1 MKKIGEF
8 MTFVVGRF
16 MKVNEPDRFLK
27 SINEYLD
34 EKKRNDLLVLQSILS
49 SDRIMTIKIHKDIEN
64 LDIESKEL
72 SKDWYSKYA
81 EKSGGAEMLNVFI
94 SSVIGSN
101 DPDSKLDGQLNFY
114 HIVSGKTKD
123 DGDNKAAAM
132 FKENVKII
140 GPKFL
145 EEGIRWFGLNP
156 ITGTSI
162 NRFIMVRGFTNSKV
176 VDKYLVPW
184 SDPAE
189 PTHSTYTRIWQDQ
202 FANDWAG
209 VLFRTIRQIIH

>member
-1 MKKIGEF
+1 

-16 MKVNEPDRFLK
+16 MKVNDPAKFLMAT
-27 SINEYLD
+27 NEYLD
-34 EKKRNDLLVLQSILS
+34 EKKRNDVLVLQSILS
-49 SDRIMTIKIHKDIEN
+49 SDRIMTLKVHNDIEN
-64 LDIESKEL
+64 LDKENKEL
-72 SKDWYSKYA
+72 SKDWHSKYA
-81 EKSGGAEMLNVFI
+81 EKSGGAEMLDGFI

-101 DPDSKLDGQLNFY
+101 DPDGKLDGQLNYY
-114 HIVSGKTKD
+114 HVISGKTKD

-156 ITGTSI
+156 ITGIPI
-162 NRFIMVRGFTNSKV
+162 NRFIMVRGFKNSKV

-202 FANDWAG
+202 FASDWSAG
-209 VLFRTIRQIIH
+209 LFRTIRQIIH

>member
-1 MKKIGEF
+1 

-16 MKVNEPDRFLK
+16 MKANEPEKFLL
-27 SINEYLD
+27 SINEYFD
-34 EKKRNDLLVLQSILS
+34 EKKRNDVLVLQSILS
-49 SDRIMTIKIHKDIEN
+49 SDRIMTLKIHKDIEN

-81 EKSGGAEMLNVFI
+81 EKSGGAEMLDGFI

-101 DPDSKLDGQLNFY
+101 DPDGKLDGQLNYY
-114 HIVSGKTKD
+114 HVISGKTKD
-123 DGDNKAAAM
+123 DGDIKAAAM
-132 FKENVKII
+132 FKESLKTNGSKL
-140 GPKFL
+140 L

-156 ITGTSI
+156 ITGIPI
-162 NRFIMVRGFTNSKV
+162 NRFIMVRGFKNSKV

-202 FANDWAG
+202 FASDWAAG
-209 VLFRTIRQIIH
+209 LFRTIRQIIH

>member
-1 MKKIGEF
+1 

-16 MKVNEPDRFLK
+16 MKVNEPDKFLM

-34 EKKRNDLLVLQSILS
+34 EKKRNDVLVLQSILS
-49 SDRIMTIKIHKDIEN
+49 SDRIMTLKVHNDIEN
-64 LDIESKEL
+64 LDNENMEL
-72 SKDWYSKYA
+72 SKDWHSKYA
-81 EKSGGAEMLNVFI
+81 EKSGGAEMLDGFI

-101 DPDSKLDGQLNFY
+101 DPDGKLDGQLNYY
-114 HIVSGKTKD
+114 HVVSGKTKD

-132 FKENVKII
+132 FKENLKIN

-145 EEGIRWFGLNP
+145 EEGIRWFSLNP
-156 ITGTSI
+156 ITGIPI
-162 NRFIMVRGFTNSKV
+162 NRFIMFRGFTNSKV

-202 FANDWAG
+202 FASDWAAG
-209 VLFRTIRQIIH
+209 LFRTIRQIIH

>member
-1 MKKIGEF
+1 

-27 SINEYLD
+27 AINEYLD
-34 EKKRNDLLVLQSILS
+34 EKKRNDVLVLQSILS
-49 SDRIMTIKIHKDIEN
+49 SDRIMTLKVHNDIEN

-81 EKSGGAEMLNVFI
+81 EKSGGAEMLDGFI

-101 DPDSKLDGQLNFY
+101 GPDGKLDGQLNYY
-114 HIVSGKTKD
+114 HVISGKTKD
-123 DGDNKAAAM
+123 DGDIKAAAM
-132 FKENVKII
+132 FKESLKTNGSKL
-140 GPKFL
+140 L

-156 ITGTSI
+156 ITGIPI
-162 NRFIMVRGFTNSKV
+162 NRFIMVRGFKNSKV

-202 FANDWAG
+202 FASDWAAG
-209 VLFRTIRQIIH
+209 LFRTIRQIIH

>member
-1 MKKIGEF
+1 
-8 MTFVVGRF
+8 MTLVVGRF
-16 MKVNEPDRFLK
+16 MKANEPEKFLL
-27 SINEYLD
+27 SINEYFD
-34 EKKRNDLLVLQSILS
+34 EKKRNDVLVLQSILS

-81 EKSGGAEMLNVFI
+81 EKSGGAEMLDGFI

-101 DPDSKLDGQLNFY
+101 DPDGKLDGQLNYY
-114 HIVSGKTKD
+114 HVISGKTKD
-123 DGDNKAAAM
+123 DGDIKAAAM
-132 FKENVKII
+132 FKESLKTNGSKL
-140 GPKFL
+140 L

-156 ITGTSI
+156 ITGIPI
-162 NRFIMVRGFTNSKV
+162 NRFIMVRGFKNSKV

-202 FANDWAG
+202 FASDWAAG
-209 VLFRTIRQIIH
+209 LFRTIRQIIH